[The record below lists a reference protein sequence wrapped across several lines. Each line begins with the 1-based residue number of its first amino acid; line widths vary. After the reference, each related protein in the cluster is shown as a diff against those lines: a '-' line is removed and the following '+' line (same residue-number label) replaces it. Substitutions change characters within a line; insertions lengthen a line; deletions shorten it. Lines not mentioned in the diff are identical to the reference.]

1 MNLFERIQDLCT
13 ENNTN
18 PSKLEQELGF
28 GKGTLYKWKTSSP
41 NSDKLQAIADHFGV
55 TLDYLKGNSEYRN
68 EEELFSHWEE
78 KQIKSSTSPLKLS
91 SKDEKDISK
100 RLDAILDDLNEGA
113 LMFDGEVLDDH
124 TAELLKQSLENSLR
138 LGKTLA
144 KQKFTP
150 KKYN

>member
-1 MNLFERIQDLCT
+1 MDLLEKIQGLCA
-13 ENNTN
+13 EHNTN

-41 NSDKLQAIADHFGV
+41 NSDKLQAIADHFNV
-55 TLDYLKGNSEYRN
+55 SLDYLKGNTEFKN
-68 EEELFSHWEE
+68 ETELFSHWEE
-78 KQIKSSTSPLKLS
+78 KHNKNTSPKLS

-113 LMFDGEVLDDH
+113 LMFDGEVLDDD

-150 KKYN
+150 KKYK